1 MMTMLL
7 WRRDE
12 LGWRPR
18 AAQAKPNPLRW
29 SGAAQRRYEAV
40 AALQRH
46 QREPAMAL
54 ALLPGPPLAHAAG
67 GDAFQFAVDGRN
79 ASRRLRTSLE
89 IFTAADRC
97 RQVNMLVLSPASHHL
112 VLHGIADPLQGP
124 AIQVLPLCE
133 LLLDSVFAFQQRG
146 KTKWNRGGCRQN
158 LAQHLVKLQRRF
170 FQRFG
175 RAQACLRIGDLAPVH
190 LHSQHLTRLDLA
202 FTDSR
207 GNFHDLLRLGDAIE

>member
-29 SGAAQRRYEAV
+29 SGAARPRYEA
-40 AALQRH
+40 AAAPQSH
-46 QREPAMAL
+46 QPDPAMAL
-54 ALLPGPPLAHAAG
+54 APLPGPPLAHAAG

-112 VLHGIADPLQGP
+112 VLHGIAHPLQGP
-124 AIQVLPLCE
+124 AIQFLPLCE
-133 LLLDSVFAFQQRG
+133 LLLYSVLAFQERG
-146 KTKWNRGGCRQN
+146 KMKWNRSRCRQEI
-158 LAQHLVKLQRRF
+158 AQHLVKLQRRF
-170 FQRFG
+170 FLRFS
-175 RAQACLRIGDLAPVH
+175 RAQACFRIGDLAPVH
-190 LHSQHLTRLDLA
+190 LHS
-202 FTDSR
+202 
-207 GNFHDLLRLGDAIE
+207 